1 MMLKSL
7 LALTVAAA
15 TAVASLA
22 GTAAA
27 QEKLLVG
34 SECTYY
40 PFNYR
45 DSDNVLKGYDI
56 DVANEIGKRLNAK
69 IEYTCMKFDG
79 LIPALLA
86 GKFDLIAASLS
97 ITEDR
102 RQKIDF
108 SVPYRLSIGQFVAP
122 KAKKLVLFGA
132 DGSVNKAAFKGVR
145 VGIQRAT
152 TYDNWFQAIV
162 PDANI
167 VRYEGVEA
175 MYLDLKAG
183 RVDAIMTNPMKTYL
197 EFLSKPDGAGFE
209 VVGPQITDVK
219 YFGTGAGIGLRKGND
234 ALLKRID
241 TAILDMKK
249 DGTLD
254 KFSKLYF
261 PFAIYPIN

>member
-1 MMLKSL
+1 MKR
-7 LALTVAAA
+7 LALTIAAA
-15 TAVASLA
+15 AASIMTLA
-22 GTAAA
+22 SPIAA
-27 QEKLLVG
+27 QETLMVG
-34 SECTYY
+34 SECTYF

-45 DSDNVLKGYDI
+45 DSDGVLKGYDI
-56 DVANEIGKRLNAK
+56 DVANEVAKRLKAK
-69 IEYTCMKFDG
+69 ADYVCMKFDG
-79 LIPALLA
+79 LLPALLA

-97 ITEDR
+97 ITADR
-102 RQKIDF
+102 AQKIDF

-122 KAKKLVLFGA
+122 KAKKLALFNG
-132 DGSVNKAAFKGVR
+132 DGTINKAAFKGIR

-175 MYLDLKAG
+175 IYLDLKSG

-209 VVGPQITDVK
+209 VVGPQISDEK
-219 YFGTGAGIGLRKGND
+219 YFGTGAGIGLRKGNE

-241 TAILDMKK
+241 AAILDMKK

>member
-1 MMLKSL
+1 MNKLVLPAL
-7 LALTVAAA
+7 LAAAIA
-15 TAVASLA
+15 IMAPPAS
-22 GTAAA
+22 A
-27 QEKLLVG
+27 QETLSVG
-34 SECTYY
+34 SECTYF

-45 DSDNVLKGYDI
+45 DSDGVLKGYDI
-56 DVANEIGKRLNAK
+56 DVANEVAKRLNAK
-69 IEYTCMKFDG
+69 TDYVCMKFDG
-79 LIPALLA
+79 LLPALLA

-97 ITEDR
+97 ITEER

-122 KAKKLVLFGA
+122 KSKKLALFNP
-132 DGSVNKAAFKGVR
+132 DGSLNRPAFKGIR
-145 VGIQRAT
+145 IGLQRAT

-175 MYLDLKAG
+175 IYLDLKAG

-209 VVGPQITDVK
+209 VVGPQITDEK
-219 YFGTGAGIGLRKGND
+219 YFGTGAGIGLRKGNE

>member
-1 MMLKSL
+1 MRKSM
-7 LALTVAAA
+7 ATFVAAA
-15 TAVASLA
+15 AASILVLSPAVS
-22 GTAAA
+22 A
-27 QEKLLVG
+27 QEKLDVG
-34 SECTYY
+34 SECTYF

-45 DSDNVLKGYDI
+45 DSDGVLKGYDI
-56 DVANEIGKRLNAK
+56 DVANEVGKRLKAK

-97 ITEDR
+97 ITEER
-102 RQKIDF
+102 RTKIDF

-122 KAKKLVLFGA
+122 KAKKLQLFNA
-132 DGSVNKAAFKGVR
+132 DGSLNKPAFKGVR
-145 VGIQRAT
+145 IGIQRAT
-152 TYDNWFQAIV
+152 TYDSWFQAVV
-162 PDANI
+162 PDANL

-175 MYLDLKAG
+175 IYLDLKAG

-209 VVGPQITDVK
+209 VVGPQIAEEK

-241 TAILDMKK
+241 VALTEMKK

-254 KFSKLYF
+254 QFSKKYF
-261 PFAIYPIN
+261 PFAIH

>member
-1 MMLKSL
+1 MKKLVLATAL
-7 LALTVAAA
+7 LAGIAAAA
-15 TAVASLA
+15 TPV
-22 GTAAA
+22 AA
-27 QEKLLVG
+27 QETLMVG
-34 SECTYY
+34 SECTYF

-45 DSDNVLKGYDI
+45 DSDGVLKGYDI

-69 IEYTCMKFDG
+69 IDYVCMKFDG
-79 LIPALLA
+79 LLPALLA

-97 ITEDR
+97 ITEER

-122 KAKKLVLFGA
+122 KAKKLALFNA
-132 DGSVNKAAFKGVR
+132 DGSLNRPAFKGIR
-145 VGIQRAT
+145 IGLQRAT

-175 MYLDLKAG
+175 IYLDLKAG
-183 RVDAIMTNPMKTYL
+183 RLDAIMTNPMKTYL

-209 VVGPQITDVK
+209 VVGPQITDEK
-219 YFGTGAGIGLRKGND
+219 YFGTGAGIGLRKGSE

-261 PFAIYPIN
+261 PFAIYPVN

>member
-1 MMLKSL
+1 MGNRYLAVAFAATASL
-7 LALTVAAA
+7 LAVA
-15 TAVASLA
+15 TP
-22 GTAAA
+22 GQA
-27 QEKLLVG
+27 QEKLMVG
-34 SECTYY
+34 SECTYF

-56 DVANEIGKRLNAK
+56 DVANEIAKRLNAK
-69 IEYTCMKFDG
+69 VEYVCMKFDG
-79 LIPALLA
+79 LLPALLA

-122 KAKKLVLFGA
+122 KAKKLQLFNA
-132 DGSVNKAAFKGVR
+132 DGSLNKPAFKGIR

-162 PDANI
+162 PDANV

-175 MYLDLKAG
+175 IYLDLKAG

-209 VVGPQITDVK
+209 VVGPQITEEK
-219 YFGTGAGIGLRKGND
+219 YFGTGAGIGLRKDNPE
-234 ALLKRID
+234 LLKRID